1 MLKAV
6 KRYLFATL
14 LFLCAFSAGATGRP
28 VVKAKLDSLNLVMG
42 RMTSLQLTVEQPENM
57 RGDFPL
63 FRNIADKGYAS
74 VCNDSVE
81 LRAPVSADTV
91 RSNGYM
97 TVTMK
102 VPVQAF
108 DSGFY
113 RLPEFVY
120 VAGRDTVRSN
130 SLALKVIP
138 VNVSKDDPIDDYAS
152 LSDPEDSSFFDW
164 VPDWLYD
171 FWWLVLIILLA
182 VAALVYLL
190 RSYRK
195 KGYLIPPKPQ
205 PTPYEIAMASL
216 HALKEKKYWEQGME
230 REYYTEL
237 TDILRSYLYG
247 RFGINAME
255 MTSRQILASLS
266 RNPEIKDKRP
276 MIHQILNMADFVKFA
291 KVRPLPDDNVAAFDN
306 ALRFVEETK
315 PLPPSEDEEEKNS
328 DGKGRKA
335 VVGKSGK
342 LRKYAKSGKG
352 GAK

>member
-6 KRYLFATL
+6 TRYFLVAL
-14 LFLCAFSAGATGRP
+14 LSLCALSAGAAGRP

-42 RMTSLQLTVEQPENM
+42 RMTSLQLTVEQPENV
-57 RGDFPL
+57 RGNFPL
-63 FRNIADKGYAS
+63 FKDISEKGFVG

-81 LRAPVSADTV
+81 LRAPVSVDTV

-97 TVTMK
+97 TISMK

-120 VAGRDTVRSN
+120 VAGHDTVRSN

-152 LSDPEDSSFFDW
+152 LSDPEDPSFLDW

-171 FWWLVLIILLA
+171 FWWLVLIILIA
-182 VAALVYLL
+182 IAAIVYLL
-190 RSYRK
+190 LTYKK

-205 PTPYEIAMASL
+205 PTPYEIAIAAL
-216 HALKEKKYWEQGME
+216 RGLKEKKYWEQGME

-266 RNPEIKDKRP
+266 RNPETKEKRP

-315 PLPPSEDEEEKNS
+315 PLPPVEDEGEK
-328 DGKGRKA
+328 DGNGKKGSAK
-335 VVGKSGK
+335 KSGK
-342 LRKYAKSGKG
+342 LRKSGMSGKG